1 MAYAQWI
8 SVKISPNN
16 FLHSAHIA
24 NAQHSWGKFYS
35 GSKGDSVSAG
45 TINKITIANG
55 SSSSVSACGR
65 DSASA
70 GTVGSFDVYDG
81 TPQPTN
87 ANRVCTFSWSCPWG
101 SKTNTWGVTNKN
113 SAYMDSTQGGSRSSG
128 AIGMISLDM
137 FRK

>member
-8 SVKISPNN
+8 TVKLSPSN

-24 NAQHSWGKFYS
+24 NAQHSCGKFY
-35 GSKGDSVSAG
+35 GTSKGASISPG
-45 TINKITIANG
+45 TINKMTIANNSSG
-55 SSSSVSACGR
+55 SVNACGR
-65 DSASA
+65 DNASV

-81 TPQPTN
+81 TPLPTN

-101 SKTNTWGVTNKN
+101 SKTNTWGISNKN
-113 SAYMDSTQGGSRSSG
+113 SQYMDSTQGGSRSSG
-128 AIGMISLDM
+128 AIGMISVNM